1 MDTIEK
7 VTPLFPE
14 LVNDKFEEIVK
25 KKYNRYAELQET
37 VYIERASLR
46 VKEEQLEEAKK
57 EWDALANI
65 CNVEFKE
72 EINTDV
78 LKGIVE
84 EVNLAIIN
92 PSDRRNN

>member
-1 MDTIEK
+1 MDIIEK

-37 VYIERASLR
+37 VYIERDSLR
-46 VKEEQLEEAKK
+46 VKEEWLEEAKK

-65 CNVEFKE
+65 CKVEFKE

-78 LKGIVE
+78 LNGIAE

-92 PSDRRNN
+92 PSDRRNK